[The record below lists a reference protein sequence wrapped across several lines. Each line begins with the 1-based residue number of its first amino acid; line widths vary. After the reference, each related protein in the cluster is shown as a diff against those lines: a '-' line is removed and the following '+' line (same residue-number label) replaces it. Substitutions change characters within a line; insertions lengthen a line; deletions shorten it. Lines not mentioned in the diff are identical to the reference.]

1 MGVKAPHAGVGDR
14 FDNTLQKSII
24 DLGSTYI
31 LVFVVLSKRSLRDR
45 FDNKV
50 LLGLYLVFY
59 CFLNDS

>member
-31 LVFVVLSKRSLRDR
+31 LVFVVLSGGYQGTALKIR
-45 FDNKV
+45 
-50 LLGLYLVFY
+50 Y
-59 CFLNDS
+59 